1 MDSKSEAPGGDEN
14 KSADEQ
20 EASAEPS
27 STEPVAQEAPPKR
40 RGGFASMDRALVR
53 AIARKGGVAAH
64 VKGTAHRFTHEEARV
79 AGKKG
84 GCAPHRVR
92 GRAASVRPPS
102 S

>member
-1 MDSKSEAPGGDEN
+1 MDSMSEAPGGDEN
-14 KSADEQ
+14 KGAEEP
-20 EASAEPS
+20 EASAQPS
-27 STEPVAQEAPPKR
+27 AEPVAEEAPPKR